1 MDRLLTTIGRLFIA
15 VFWLIGGSLVVMGMS
30 SIITKTT
37 GINWLSDFV
46 LVGNIRDGVNAV
58 IGGLV
63 LGIGMHLLMKWIWIK
78 K

>member
-15 VFWLIGGSLVVMGMS
+15 VFWLIGGCLVVMGMS

-37 GINWLSDFV
+37 GINWLSDFA
-46 LVGNIRDGVNAV
+46 LVGNIRDVVNAV